1 MMNEVTSLKN
11 ELVTMHEVFPEESDS
26 SALSSPTKSSSEERT
41 HETFHRSPQEAEYR
55 DHKEV
60 ELQEEEENENGSL
73 VAKMI
78 KNHESII
85 QQKNEEL
92 NRIKNRILQEKKA
105 SLSKKRK
112 ELSIMKENIQI
123 AIEKL
128 DNLIKRNEKQGE
140 CLFNQ
145 KVIHDKETLPRKKLS
160 TQEYD
165 IYLGK
170 LIQEQVHE
178 CYLKEMMNELNE
190 SSERNEIKR
199 KIREDIN
206 FIVFLETIKDIS
218 SNQEFILAKEPF
230 ENEIQGIIEEDICM
244 LVIRRSNEEINKLME
259 NFKFDYTIRE
269 KLDHIVLEERAK
281 LSSQEYEIN
290 LEKLVQE
297 HVQKC
302 YLKEMMNELNE
313 SIKGNKIERKIRE
326 DTNFLVFFETIKD
339 MNSNQDVV
347 VAKEPL
353 GDEIEGTI
361 QEDICMLVFKKTIEE
376 FNKMMTSCKVDN
388 IIKEQ
393 IDQIVFEETLSYFV
407 NTSSIDSI
415 YHRKNINIRDNFS
428 TMILNQVQKV
438 QGQENLTIILLES
451 LLSCFEAEE
460 NLMLSAHSEIKEHSK
475 QLDLGSERGDLHE
488 HEIFEDLLTGEEQT
502 FSSLTSKVENVL
514 QQLGIS
520 KALLKELGT
529 SLGHSIRDSESFHH
543 QMFAHEQEQLKLS
556 SFDSPLFEEF
566 EAMVYQKLEMFTLRY
581 VLDLDSKQSQFHTF
595 MQSVHQRL
603 LSQD

>member
-1 MMNEVTSLKN
+1 MNEVTSLKN

-41 HETFHRSPQEAEYR
+41 HETFHRSPQNAEDR
-55 DHKEV
+55 DHMEV
-60 ELQEEEENENGSL
+60 ELQEEEENENRSL

-105 SLSKKRK
+105 SSSKKRK
-112 ELSIMKENIQI
+112 ELSIIQENIQI

-140 CLFNQ
+140 SLFNQ
-145 KVIHDKETLPRKKLS
+145 KAIHEKETLPRKKLS
-160 TQEYD
+160 SQEYEID
-165 IYLGK
+165 LGK
-170 LIQEQVHE
+170 VIQEQVHK

-190 SSERNEIKR
+190 SSERNVIKR

-206 FIVFLETIKDIS
+206 FIVFLETIKDIN
-218 SNQEFILAKEPF
+218 SNQEFLLAKEHF
-230 ENEIQGIIEEDICM
+230 ENEIQAIIEEDICM
-244 LVIRRSNEEINKLME
+244 LVIRRSNEEMNKLME
-259 NFKFDYTIRE
+259 NFKFECTIRE
-269 KLDHIVLEERAK
+269 KLDHIVLEERTK
-281 LSSQEYEIN
+281 LSSQEYEID
-290 LEKLVQE
+290 LEKLMQE
-297 HVQKC
+297 HVQKG
-302 YLKEMMNELNE
+302 YLKEMMNELSE
-313 SIKGNKIERKIRE
+313 SIERNKIKRKIRE
-326 DTNFLVFFETIKD
+326 DTNFLVFFETIKY
-339 MNSNQDVV
+339 MNSNQDVL
-347 VAKEPL
+347 AKEAL
-353 GDEIEGTI
+353 GDEIEGTL
-361 QEDICMLVFKKTIEE
+361 QEDISMLVFKKTIEE

-388 IIKEQ
+388 IIREQ

-407 NTSSIDSI
+407 NISSYDSI
-415 YHRKNINIRDNFS
+415 YHRKNTKIQENFS

-529 SLGHSIRDSESFHH
+529 SLGHSIRDSESFHQ

-556 SFDSPLFEEF
+556 SFESPIFEEF
-566 EAMVYQKLEMFTLRY
+566 EATVYQKLEMFTLRY
-581 VLDLDSKQSQFHTF
+581 VLDLDSMLSQFDAF
-595 MQSVHQRL
+595 VQSVHRRL

>member
-41 HETFHRSPQEAEYR
+41 HETFHRSPQNAEDR

-92 NRIKNRILQEKKA
+92 NRIKHRILQEKKA
-105 SLSKKRK
+105 SSSKKRK
-112 ELSIMKENIQI
+112 ELSIIQENIQI

-128 DNLIKRNEKQGE
+128 DNLIKRNGKQGE
-140 CLFNQ
+140 PLFNQ
-145 KVIHDKETLPRKKLS
+145 KAIHEKETLPRKKLS
-160 TQEYD
+160 SQEYE
-165 IYLGK
+165 IGLGK
-170 LIQEQVHE
+170 LIQEQVHK

-190 SSERNEIKR
+190 SNERNEIKR
-199 KIREDIN
+199 KIREDIY
-206 FIVFLETIKDIS
+206 FIVFLETIKDIN
-218 SNQEFILAKEPF
+218 SNQEFLLAKEPF
-230 ENEIQGIIEEDICM
+230 ENEIQETIEEDICM
-244 LVIRRSNEEINKLME
+244 LVIRKSIEEINKLME
-259 NFKFDYTIRE
+259 NFKFECTIRE
-269 KLDHIVLEERAK
+269 KLDHIVLEERTK
-281 LSSQEYEIN
+281 LSSQEYEID
-290 LEKLVQE
+290 LEKLIQE

-302 YLKEMMNELNE
+302 YLEEMMNELNE
-313 SIKGNKIERKIRE
+313 SIEGNKIKRKIRE
-326 DTNFLVFFETIKD
+326 DTNFLVFFEAIKD
-339 MNSNQDVV
+339 MNSNQNVV
-347 VAKEPL
+347 LAKESL
-353 GDEIEGTI
+353 GDEIEGPI

-388 IIKEQ
+388 IIREQ

-407 NTSSIDSI
+407 NISSNASI

-428 TMILNQVQKV
+428 TMILNQVQNV

-451 LLSCFEAEE
+451 LLSCFEEEE
-460 NLMLSAHSEIKEHSK
+460 NLMLSAHFEIKEHSK

-502 FSSLTSKVENVL
+502 FSSLTSKVENAL

-556 SFDSPLFEEF
+556 SFESPIFEEF

-581 VLDLDSKQSQFHTF
+581 VLDLDSMHSQLHAF
-595 MQSVHQRL
+595 MQSVHRRL